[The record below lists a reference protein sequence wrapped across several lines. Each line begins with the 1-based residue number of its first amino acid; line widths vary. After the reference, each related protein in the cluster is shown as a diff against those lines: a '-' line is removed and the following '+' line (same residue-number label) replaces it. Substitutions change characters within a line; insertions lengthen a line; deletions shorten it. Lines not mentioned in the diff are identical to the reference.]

1 MFSNSLRVALIL
13 LVCGAFGALAQV
25 NVVPILIA
33 PVVVPISGA
42 LLLEDNASILLLE
55 NGTDNFCLEGGC

>member
-1 MFSNSLRVALIL
+1 MFSNRFRVALIML
-13 LVCGAFGALAQV
+13 LCGASVALAQ
-25 NVVPILIA
+25 NVIPIMIA
-33 PVVVPISGA
+33 GVVGPISGA